1 MVFNRFR
8 IAITWRVIL
17 LALTVLLLF
26 VLLETERYRFSAI
39 IIGLLVILEIVL
51 LIRYV
56 EQTNRKLTQ
65 FFQSIRHADFS
76 SSFSDPGLGKS
87 FEDLSREFNQ
97 VIEAFRKYRTEKE
110 ESFNYLQ
117 TVIQHVSIGILVF
130 RRDGQVDVFNQAIK
144 KMLKIKK
151 LRNIHDL
158 SEAKEDLPQ
167 TLMNLKAGDS
177 TLIKVFSESELLQL
191 SIIATEFRMRGED
204 YILVSIQDISTEL
217 DEKEIESWQKM
228 IRVLT
233 HEIMNSMT
241 PIITLVTTITRLYRN
256 KETGE
261 LKQPSEIQTPM
272 IEKTLKGLDLIE
284 SRGQGLIHFVQNYR
298 DVTRLPKPDFKI
310 LNVRDM
316 FQGIKLMFDEQLI
329 QNGVK
334 LNIDC
339 HPSLFLNAD
348 GKLLEQVIINLVK
361 NAIEAFEDAPDPT
374 ITMSAQSNNNQIIME
389 IADNGKGIPPDMLE
403 NIFVPF
409 FTTKEKGSGIGLSLS
424 RQIIRLHGG
433 TMNVQSEPFSR
444 TVFTI
449 KI

>member
-1 MVFNRFR
+1 MVYKKFYYILIFR
-8 IAITWRVIL
+8 IFLIAVTSLVFFFFVFQYPNYSVLIIL
-17 LALTVLLLF
+17 GTVF
-26 VLLETERYRFSAI
+26 
-39 IIGLLVILEIVL
+39 ILQTFL
-51 LIRYV
+51 LIRYITRINKKLEHFFLIYLSGEVMTSGARNKKEDEFGPMYRYFKEINLKLEKARIDNEIRNNYFKTIVDQTSVGLVSFSPDANV
-56 EQTNRKLTQ
+56 EFINDAAKRIFGIHVLRNLRKLDNVKDGFAEMLIKMRSNEQ
-65 FFQSIRHADFS
+65 K
-76 SSFSDPGLGKS
+76 L
-87 FEDLSREFNQ
+87 
-97 VIEAFRKYRTEKE
+97 
-110 ESFNYLQ
+110 
-117 TVIQHVSIGILVF
+117 VSIILNGEMV
-130 RRDGQVDVFNQAIK
+130 QLATK
-144 KMLKIKK
+144 KVMF
-151 LRNIHDL
+151 
-158 SEAKEDLPQ
+158 
-167 TLMNLKAGDS
+167 KAGDK
-177 TLIKVFSESELLQL
+177 TLH
-191 SIIATEFRMRGED
+191 
-204 YILVSIQDISTEL
+204 LVSFQNIQPEL
-217 DEKEIESWQKM
+217 DEKELESWQKL

-261 LKQPSEIQTPM
+261 LKKPGEILVPM
-272 IEKTLKGLDLIE
+272 VEKTVKGLDLIE

-316 FQGIKLMFDEQLI
+316 FQGIKLMFDDQLQ
-329 QNGVK
+329 QNGVT
-334 LNIDC
+334 LTIDC
-339 HPSLFLNAD
+339 HPSLFINAD

-374 ITMSAQSNNNQIIME
+374 IIMSAQSNNNQIIME
-389 IADNGKGIPPDMLE
+389 IADNGKGIPNDMLE

-444 TVFTI
+444 TAFTI

>member
-1 MVFNRFR
+1 MNSGARNRKEDEFGPMHKY
-8 IAITWRVIL
+8 
-17 LALTVLLLF
+17 F
-26 VLLETERYRFSAI
+26 E
-39 IIGLLVILEIVL
+39 EI
-51 LIRYV
+51 
-56 EQTNRKLTQ
+56 NRKLEKLRIENEVRNNYFKTIVDQ
-65 FFQSIRHADFS
+65 TAV
-76 SSFSDPGLGKS
+76 GL
-87 FEDLSREFNQ
+87 
-97 VIEAFRKYRTEKE
+97 I
-110 ESFNYLQ
+110 SFNPEG
-117 TVIQHVSIGILVF
+117 TVEFINDAARRIFGIHVL
-130 RRDGQVDVFNQAIK
+130 RN
-144 KMLKIKK
+144 LKK
-151 LRNIHDL
+151 LDNVKD
-158 SEAKEDLPQ
+158 
-167 TLMNLKAGDS
+167 G
-177 TLIKVFSESELLQL
+177 FSEMLFKMKSNEQK
-191 SIIATEFRMRGED
+191 
-204 YILVSIQDISTEL
+204 LVSIIINGEMIQLATKKIMLKLGERTLHLVSFQNIQPEL
-217 DEKEIESWQKM
+217 DEKELESWQKL

-256 KETGE
+256 KDSGE
-261 LKQPSEIQTPM
+261 LKKPAEIQTPM
-272 IEKTLKGLDLIE
+272 IEKTIKGLDLIE

-316 FQGIKLMFDEQLI
+316 FQGIKLMFEEQLL
-329 QNGVK
+329 QNGIK
-334 LNIDC
+334 LTIDC
-339 HPSLFLNAD
+339 HPSLFINAD

-374 ITMSAQSNNNQIIME
+374 ITMAAQSNNNQIIME

-449 KI
+449 KM